1 MARWVVPSCD
11 REANLV
17 VKLGRRRDVAFLL
30 DVESHAGGPDQDAAT
45 LRSERLG
52 DNCLVGTSPCADCCE
67 CFGSSGLELVDDLPL
82 LPRDGL
88 LAAGCRNQLLDIWNA
103 MVLTQ

>member
-1 MARWVVPSCD
+1 MTRWVVPSCD

-45 LRSERLG
+45 LRSDRLG
-52 DNCLVGTSPCADCCE
+52 DNCLGGQCFCAIAVNLAAAVYW
-67 CFGSSGLELVDDLPL
+67 GLQKAVVI
-82 LPRDGL
+82 GL
-88 LAAGCRNQLLDIWNA
+88 LTVAIHPS
-103 MVLTQ
+103 